1 MRKAV
6 ANPICAICGKPV
18 SLESAKAD
26 ENGHT
31 VHEQCY
37 VLKMIEQ
44 HESTERKLTYG

>member
-37 VLKMIEQ
+37 VLKMKVKQER
-44 HESTERKLTYG
+44 TERRPRYG